1 MTHWEGCNCKC
12 RSRFSSVRA
21 LSRVNGTHPLLVET
35 QKRTN
40 ALQNSL
46 LVSCILAYTYQYNP
60 AFLLLDISMRE
71 MMIHVHT
78 VTYVWMF
85 TNSFIQNHPRTEDSP
100 NICALMNRWT
110 TWSTFIYGNYLK
122 NNGHPVHAT
131 PCINL
136 RCVRL
141 TGARLQS
148 CLIGFLQ
155 YNAWGK

>member
-1 MTHWEGCNCKC
+1 MHWEGCNCKC
-12 RSRFSSVRA
+12 RSRFSSVLA
-21 LSRVNGTHPLLVET
+21 LIRVNGTHTLLVET

-46 LVSCILAYTYQYNP
+46 LVSLLAYTYQYNP

-78 VTYVWMF
+78 VTYMWMF
-85 TNSFIQNHPRTEDSP
+85 TNTFIQNRPKTEDSP

-122 NNGHPVHAT
+122 MNGLLVHAT
-131 PCINL
+131 TWINL
-136 RCVRL
+136 RCLRL
-141 TGARLQS
+141 TEARLQS
-148 CLIGFLQ
+148 YLIGFLQ
-155 YNAWGK
+155 YNAWGR